1 MRTIFLGLFA
11 FQMTSLLAVAAP
23 PGPSGSPDGLAQ
35 LQDRLHTFEQRRSYE
50 GPRLSLDAALQEAV
64 ERNPTL
70 IALRRQFEA
79 ARHRPAQERFL
90 MPPSFDAQIWQW
102 PINTLNPLNTN
113 MYMFTFGQDIP
124 GFGKRRLRASVVE
137 KDVALTQ
144 NQIAVRAREVVDH
157 VKRTYAELYLSRTAI
172 DIHLASVDLLRQ
184 FADIS
189 EAKYVTGR
197 ISQQDVLKA
206 VVEISKLHEDLVMLD
221 ERAQLAEA
229 QLNTLLDRPPGAPI
243 GALGEPRERVLMPT
257 AEELQRLALENQ
269 PELQTARLEIERA
282 EAALAVVERE
292 YKPDFFVKGGY
303 FLMPRQTDSWTIMGG
318 ITWPT
323 APWSRGRLDAQKA
336 EATAE
341 IEAARAGQ
349 RAVENALRLTV
360 QEAYVRVKAAE
371 QRAALLRTSI
381 VPQSNQTLEVSRI
394 AYQTD
399 RVDFLALIDN
409 QRVLLDAQLGYHRAL
424 SDLEQALA
432 DLERA
437 VGTDIEALGAT
448 PAAAADGST
457 DDQIVMKGAAR

>member
-23 PGPSGSPDGLAQ
+23 PGPRGAADMLAP
-35 LQDRLHTFEQRRSYE
+35 LQDRLHPFEQRRSYE
-50 GPRLSLDAALQEAV
+50 GAPLTLDAALDEAL
-64 ERNPTL
+64 EKNPTL

-137 KDVALTQ
+137 KDVALSQ
-144 NQIAVRAREVVDH
+144 NQIAVWAREVVDQ

-172 DIHLASVDLLRQ
+172 DIDLASVDLLRQ

-206 VVEISKLHEDLVMLD
+206 VVEISKLHEDLVMRD

-229 QLNTLLDRPPGAPI
+229 QLNTLLDRPPAARI
-243 GALGEPRERVLMPT
+243 GPLGIPRERVLVPG
-257 AEELQRLALENQ
+257 ADELQRLALENQ

-282 EAALAVVERE
+282 EAALAVVARE

-303 FLMPRQTDSWTIMGG
+303 MLMPRQTDSWTLMAG

-371 QRAALLRTSI
+371 QRAALLRTTI
-381 VPQSNQTLEVSRI
+381 VPQSDHTLEVSRV

-409 QRVLLDAQLGYHRAL
+409 QRVLLDAQLGYYRAL
-424 SDLEQALA
+424 SDLEQARA

-437 VGTDIEALGAT
+437 VGTDIEALGAR

-457 DDQIVMKGAAR
+457 DDPIVMKGGAR